1 MPTPD
6 PAPLYEWL
14 ADPLPDDCRRSIERL
29 RQADDVVHV
38 AVMPDAHLSHGVSVG
53 TVFATSRL
61 VSPDGVGGDIGCGM
75 AAVAFG
81 AKASLIDNE
90 RAAARVLAGLY
101 QRVPTN
107 RHRAKQK
114 LADRLDTSALSDPK
128 LARLATREGA
138 VQLGTLGGGN
148 HFLELQADNEGR
160 LWAMVHS
167 GSRGMGQHVSSLH
180 RARAE
185 RGAEGLHWLDSETDT
200 GRAYLADLEWCRRYA
215 AQSRLAMLGA
225 VEALLEELFGVA
237 ADWDSLV
244 HADHNHIRRESHG
257 GRDLWVHRKGAQPAA
272 EAEQGIIPGSMGT
285 FSVLTSGRGCV
296 ESLCSSSHG
305 AGRRLSRGDA
315 RRAVSAKAL
324 AQQVGRLW
332 YDHRRADGLR
342 EESPSAYKD
351 LRQVLRAQRELIKTI
366 RELRPVLNY
375 KGV

>member
-1 MPTPD
+1 V
-6 PAPLYEWL
+6 
-14 ADPLPDDCRRSIERL
+14 C
-29 RQADDVVHV
+29 
-38 AVMPDAHLSHGVSVG
+38 VG
-53 TVFATSRL
+53 TVLGTDDLLYPSA
-61 VSPDGVGGDIGCGM
+61 VGGDIGCGM
-75 AAVAFG
+75 AAVVFG
-81 AKASLIDNE
+81 AKASLVDNE

-101 QRVPTN
+101 ERVPTN
-107 RHRAKQK
+107 RHRAKQY
-114 LADRLDTSALSDPK
+114 LTDTLEPSALSDPK
-128 LARLATREGA
+128 LARLASREGA

-185 RGAEGLHWLDSETDT
+185 RGGEGLHWLDSETDT
-200 GRAYLADLEWCRRYA
+200 GRVYLADLEWCRRYA

-225 VEALLEELFGVA
+225 VETLLDELFGVA
-237 ADWDSLV
+237 ADWGSLV
-244 HADHNHIRRESHG
+244 HADHNHVRRESYG
-257 GRDLWVHRKGAQPAA
+257 GRNLWVHRKGAQPAA
-272 EAEQGIIPGSMGT
+272 VEEQGIIPGSMGT

-332 YDHRRADGLR
+332 YDHRHADGLR
-342 EESPSAYKD
+342 EEAPSAYKD
-351 LRQVLRAQRELIKTI
+351 LRQVLQSQRELTKTI
-366 RELRPVLNY
+366 RELRPVLSY
-375 KGV
+375 KGL